1 MKIMRW
7 LFVLSIVCVASG
19 PARSDPIPGL
29 FNTGVISETP
39 IVLNADGSVDLHY
52 LLVTSPDPSF
62 PGPASFVVTPIT
74 RPCPDPSG
82 QACWLAD
89 GPDSKWISAR
99 ADTWTSGNGIA
110 GNYDYQLSFDL
121 TGFDPSTA
129 FIAGQWATD
138 NEAGPIRLNGGSTG
152 STTGPTDFSFFTPFT
167 ISSGFVAGVNTLD
180 FPVVNDVVSFPVN
193 PTGLRVEFLSSSAT
207 PVLAT
212 SVPEP
217 TTLML
222 LTLALAGLTVSRR
235 GKLN

>member
-7 LFVLSIVCVASG
+7 LFVLTIVCVATV
-19 PARSDPIPGL
+19 PARSAPIPGL
-29 FNTGVISETP
+29 FNTGVISQSP
-39 IVLNADGSVDLHY
+39 IVLNAEGNIDLHY
-52 LLVTSPDPSF
+52 LLVSAPPDPGFS
-62 PGPASFVVTPIT
+62 GPASYVATVG
-74 RPCPDPSG
+74 RPCPNSLP
-82 QACWLAD
+82 CWIAN
-89 GPDSKWISAR
+89 GPDSEWISSR
-99 ADTWTSGNGIA
+99 PDTWTSGNGVA
-110 GNYDYQLSFDL
+110 GNYDYQLAFDL

-129 FIAGQWATD
+129 FITGQWATD

-152 STTGPTDFSFFTPFT
+152 STTGPTDFSFFTSFT

-207 PVLAT
+207 PVRAT